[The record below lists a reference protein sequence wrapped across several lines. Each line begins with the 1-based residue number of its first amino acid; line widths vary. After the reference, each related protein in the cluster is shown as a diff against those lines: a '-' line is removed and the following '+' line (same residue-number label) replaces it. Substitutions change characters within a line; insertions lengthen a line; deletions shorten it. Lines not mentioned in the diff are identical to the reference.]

1 MNWENNCPKISVV
14 IPCLNEEKYIEKCLL
29 SVLNN
34 DYPGDCLEIIVA
46 DGGSTDNTLA
56 ILKAIDERYPH
67 RITVINN
74 PRRRQAPGLNLA
86 INQAKGDIIIR
97 MDAHAYCPPNYI
109 KTMIEWLEKTQAD
122 NVGPTIDIKPGD
134 SSISARAIAMGV
146 QSPFGIGSVWY
157 RLGVAEP
164 GWVNTVPF
172 GAFPRRLFDRI
183 GYFSEDLYW
192 SEDYE
197 FNLRIKQNGGRILLV
212 PFAPVTYC
220 ARTSIKQ
227 LALQYLRYGF
237 GKSNVMLRN
246 KSLKSWWQLIP
257 PLFLLFLL
265 SGAILR
271 HLNWWVDVIIFA
283 VLLVY
288 VALSVVYTLRSVIAK
303 KDLAGILLPVV
314 FAVIHFSFGAGF
326 WLRILGARLR

>member
-1 MNWENNCPKISVV
+1 MLAENRYPKVSVV
-14 IPCLNEEKYIEKCLL
+14 IPCLNEENYIEKCLL
-29 SVLNN
+29 SILNN
-34 DYPGDCLEIIVA
+34 DYPPDKLEIIVA
-46 DGGSTDNTLA
+46 DGGSTDKTVGIMEEVGRRFPQRL
-56 ILKAIDERYPH
+56 
-67 RITVINN
+67 TVINN
-74 PRRRQAPGLNLA
+74 PKKRQAPGLNLA
-86 INQAKGDIIIR
+86 INQAEGDTIIR
-97 MDAHAYCPPNYI
+97 IDAHAYCPPNYI
-109 KTMIEWLEKTQAD
+109 KTMIEWLEKSEAD
-122 NVGPTIDIKPGD
+122 NVGPTIDIKPGN

-157 RLGVAEP
+157 RLGVAKPE
-164 GWVNTVPF
+164 WVNTVPF
-172 GAFPRRLFDRI
+172 GTFHRRLFDRI
-183 GYFSEDLYW
+183 GSFSEDLNW

-197 FNLRIKQNGGRILLV
+197 FNLRIKENGGRILLV

-220 ARTSIKQ
+220 ARTSMKQ

-265 SGAILR
+265 AGAILR
-271 HLNWWVDVIIFA
+271 HFSWWVDALIIV
-283 VLLVY
+283 VLLAY
-288 VALSVVYTLRSVIAK
+288 VSLSILFSMRSTIRK
-303 KDLAGILLPVV
+303 KDIAGLLLPLV

>member
-1 MNWENNCPKISVV
+1 MVSENKYPKVSVV
-14 IPCLNEEKYIEKCLL
+14 IPCLNEEKHIEKCLL
-29 SVLNN
+29 SILNN
-34 DYPGDCLEIIVA
+34 DYPPDKLEIVVA

-56 ILKAIDERYPH
+56 VLKEVDRCYPQ
-67 RITVINN
+67 RLTVINN
-74 PRRRQAPGLNLA
+74 PKQRQAPGLNLA
-86 INQAKGDIIIR
+86 INQAQGDMIIR

-109 KTMIEWLEKTQAD
+109 KTMMEWLGKSQAD
-122 NVGPTIDIKPGD
+122 NVGPTIDIKPGN

-172 GAFPRRLFDRI
+172 GAFHRKLFDRI

-197 FNLRIKQNGGRILLV
+197 FNLRIRENGGRILLV
-212 PFAPVTYC
+212 PFAPVTYW

-246 KSLKSWWQLIP
+246 RSLKSWWQLIP

-265 SGAILR
+265 LGAILR
-271 HLNWWVDVIIFA
+271 HFSWWVDVLILM
-283 VLLVY
+283 VLLAY
-288 VALSVVYTLRSVIAK
+288 VSLSILFSLRSTILK
-303 KDLAGILLPVV
+303 KDAAGILLPLV

>member
-1 MNWENNCPKISVV
+1 MVSENKYPKVSVV
-14 IPCLNEEKYIEKCLL
+14 IPCLNEEKHIEKCLL
-29 SVLNN
+29 SILNN
-34 DYPGDCLEIIVA
+34 DYPPDKLEIIVA

-56 ILKAIDERYPH
+56 VLKEVGRCYPQ
-67 RITVINN
+67 RLTVINN
-74 PRRRQAPGLNLA
+74 PKQRQAPGLNLA
-86 INQAKGDIIIR
+86 INQAQGDMIIR

-109 KTMIEWLEKTQAD
+109 KTMMEWLEKSQAD
-122 NVGPTIDIKPGD
+122 NVGPTIDIKPGN

-172 GAFPRRLFDRI
+172 GAFHRKLFDRI

-197 FNLRIKQNGGRILLV
+197 FNLRIRENGGRILLV
-212 PFAPVTYC
+212 PFAPVTYW

-246 KSLKSWWQLIP
+246 RSLKSWWQLIP

-265 SGAILR
+265 LGAILR
-271 HLNWWVDVIIFA
+271 HFSWWVDVLILM
-283 VLLVY
+283 VLLAY
-288 VALSVVYTLRSVIAK
+288 VSLSILFSLRSTILK
-303 KDLAGILLPVV
+303 KDAAGILLPLV